1 MERLHLFAPARRP
14 SPRRRALAFL
24 RPHALPIAGILALA
38 LGAAGLSAAEPL
50 VLRSVIDGLGSG
62 ARGPLVRGV
71 LLLAGVY
78 LAREAG
84 GALGNWLT
92 WRTRLQVQFAI
103 TEQCVTA
110 LHGLPVA
117 FHRQEPVG
125 AVMTRLDR
133 NVQGFVNGLH
143 EVAFNVVPSVVYLA
157 LASAILFRL
166 DVRLAATVVLFA
178 PLPALIAF
186 AAAPRQ
192 TRREKALLDRWAR
205 IYSRFNEVLSGIV
218 TVKSFA
224 MEDAERKRFLGQVRE
239 ANEVVRDG
247 VAYDA
252 GVGALQSAVA
262 AAARLATLA
271 VGGALVLRGQVTV
284 GTLVAVLGYL
294 GSLFAPVQGLSGV
307 YRTLQTAKVSLD
319 GVFSLLDTE
328 DALAD
333 APAASEPG
341 PLRGE
346 VHFEGVSFR
355 FAGGPLLLDGID
367 LHVRPGERVALV
379 GPSGAGKTTLVTLLQ
394 RFYDPIAGAVRVDGR
409 DLRELRQR
417 SVRRQIGAVL
427 QDALL
432 FNETVRENI
441 AYGRPEA
448 TREEIEEAARLANAH
463 DFVSRLPQGYDTVVG
478 ERGARLSAGER
489 QRIAIA
495 RALLKRP
502 AILILDEPT
511 SALDAESEALVQE
524 ALDRVMA
531 GRTTFSIAH
540 RLSTVVNADRILVL
554 RDGRI
559 AEQGSHAELMARGGE
574 YARLVLKQT
583 RGLLAPAP
591 ERAAPRRAM
600 NARAPAA

>member
-1 MERLHLFAPARRP
+1 MW
-14 SPRRRALAFL
+14 RRALRFL
-24 RPHALPIAGILALA
+24 RPHALPISGILVLA

-50 VLRSVIDGLGSG
+50 VLRSVVDGLTNGV
-62 ARGPLVRGV
+62 RGPLLRGV
-71 LLLAGVY
+71 ALLAAVY
-78 LAREAG
+78 VAREAG
-84 GALGNWLT
+84 AAVGNWLT
-92 WRTRLQVQFAI
+92 WRTRLKVHFAL

-117 FHRQEPVG
+117 FHRGEPVG

-133 NVQGFVNGLH
+133 NIQGFVNGLH
-143 EVAFNVVPSVVYLA
+143 EIAFNVVPSLVYLA
-157 LASAILFRL
+157 LASVILFRL
-166 DVRLAATVVLFA
+166 DARLAATVVVFA
-178 PLPALIAF
+178 PLPAVIAF
-186 AAAPRQ
+186 FAAPRQ

-224 MEDAERKRFLGQVRE
+224 MEDAERKRFLGQVRD
-239 ANEVVRDG
+239 ANKLVRNG

-252 GVGALQSAVA
+252 GVGALQNGVA
-262 AAARLATLA
+262 ATARVATLA
-271 VGGALVLRGQVTV
+271 VGGALVLNGQVTV

-307 YRTLQTAKVSLD
+307 YRTLQTAQISLQ
-319 GVFSLLDTE
+319 GVFELLDTE
-328 DALAD
+328 DAVAD
-333 APAASEPG
+333 APTALEPG
-341 PLRGE
+341 VLRGE
-346 VHFEGVSFR
+346 VRFEGVSFG
-355 FAGGPLLLDGID
+355 FPGGPLLLDHVD
-367 LHVRPGERVALV
+367 LHVRAGERVALV

-394 RFYDPIAGAVRVDGR
+394 RFYDPTGGSVRVDGR
-409 DLRELRQR
+409 DLRELRQH

-448 TREEIEEAARLANAH
+448 SSYEIEEAARLANAH
-463 DFVSRLPQGYDTVVG
+463 DFVSQLPQGYDTIVG

-511 SALDAESEALVQE
+511 SALDAESEALVQG

-540 RLSTVVNADRILVL
+540 RLSTVVSADRILVL

-559 AEQGSHAELMARGGE
+559 AEQGSHAELMARGGY
-574 YARLVLKQT
+574 YARLVWTQT
-583 RGLLAPAP
+583 HGLLVGSP

-600 NARAPAA
+600 SVRAPAA